1 MILGGRVGKDNKE
14 GVRGEVDI
22 RITFCAKPLN
32 ITLKQFKAIM
42 RLSTYK
48 LFPFKNIALS
58 PPKSGILVFW
68 SVND

>member
-32 ITLKQFKAIM
+32 ITLKTIQSYYAAIH
-42 RLSTYK
+42 L
-48 LFPFKNIALS
+48 
-58 PPKSGILVFW
+58 
-68 SVND
+68 